1 MTIPHCER
9 GHLMTLSTHFIFDHD
24 PDDSPRDTAL
34 LEQLRAHPLVAGSM
48 GARVA
53 LYECRECNEA
63 TAIFSYPDG
72 EER

>member
-1 MTIPHCER
+1 
-9 GHLMTLSTHFIFDHD
+9 
-24 PDDSPRDTAL
+24 
-34 LEQLRAHPLVAGSM
+34 VAGSM